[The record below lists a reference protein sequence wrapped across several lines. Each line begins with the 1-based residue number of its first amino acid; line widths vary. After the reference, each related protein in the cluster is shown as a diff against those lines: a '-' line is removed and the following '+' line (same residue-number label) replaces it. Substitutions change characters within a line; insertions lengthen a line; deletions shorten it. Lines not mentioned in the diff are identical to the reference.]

1 MPRKERK
8 EREKQKKK
16 LNQKWDSI
24 IANAPDRVKR
34 EIAANRVFKHLTGK
48 PLVSELSKNLCTEGQ
63 HNAGWAKYDEYG
75 NPLKR
80 EDPDELGA
88 NLEKHENKEIRA
100 LEIRE
105 RHRGVWGKRG
115 VAEGI
120 AHEEGYSVETIR
132 RYMKEFP
139 I

>member
-1 MPRKERK
+1 MPTIERRKRERH
-8 EREKQKKK
+8 QKAYNKMMDAAVANAPEHVK
-16 LNQKWDSI
+16 PKI
-24 IANAPDRVKR
+24 IANK
-34 EIAANRVFKHLTGK
+34 VFKRITGK
-48 PLVSELSKNLCTEGQ
+48 SLISELSKNLSTEGQ

-80 EDPDELGA
+80 EDNITGGA
-88 NLEKHENKEIRA
+88 NYDRHEDKEVRAMDIRD
-100 LEIRE
+100 
-105 RHRGVWGKRG
+105 RHRDSWGKHG
-115 VAEGI
+115 VAKRI